1 MSGNISARD
10 EMIFQN
16 GTDKMLNTSFTD
28 WNKMMKDVWEP
39 LQNQWSDLFKATESQ
54 ESMQFKGRVGEYF
67 QTNARMWQ
75 TMLGAMSGPEAME
88 HFQKA
93 TQITPDIALGFAQT
107 CLQSFTSLQTQVGEW
122 IQKRGA
128 SLSAADIQELD
139 REFIKKWRDVYENEF
154 SRYLKIPQVG
164 LGRVYQERLLQATD
178 KLNAFQATLSEFL
191 LTLAEPI
198 EKSLTSL
205 QEKMA
210 EMTAAGPLDEKSK
223 TYYNLWIK
231 LLEGHYMELFK
242 APDYSVAMVK
252 TLGALNEFV
261 EARQT
266 VVNDLLRQF
275 NIPTHQDLDELAKE
289 IYLLKKRMRAYEKR
303 EK

>member
-1 MSGNISARD
+1 M
-10 EMIFQN
+10 QY
-16 GTDKMLNTSFTD
+16 TSMAD
-28 WNKMMKDVWEP
+28 WNKMVKDFWEP
-39 LQNQWSDLFKATESQ
+39 LQNQWSGLFQASGTQ
-54 ESMQFKGRVGEYF
+54 ESMQLKGRVGEYL
-67 QTNARMWQ
+67 QANTKMWQ
-75 TMLGAMSGPEAME
+75 TMLGAMSGPEALE
-88 HFQKA
+88 QFQRA

-107 CLQSFTSLQTQVGEW
+107 CLQGFTSLQSQVGEW

-139 REFIKKWRDVYENEF
+139 KELIKKWSDIYTNEF

-164 LGRVYQERLLQATD
+164 LGRVYQERFLQATD
-178 KLNAFQATLSEFL
+178 KMNAFQAVLSEFL
-191 LTLAEPI
+191 LILAKPV

-210 EMTAAGPLDEKSK
+210 EMTEAGPLDEKAK

-242 APDYSVAMVK
+242 AQEYSAAMAK
-252 TLGALNEFV
+252 TLAALNEYV
-261 EARQT
+261 DARKT

-275 NIPTHQDLDELAKE
+275 NIPTHKDLDELAKE

>member
-1 MSGNISARD
+1 
-10 EMIFQN
+10 
-16 GTDKMLNTSFTD
+16 MLNTSMAD
-28 WNKMMKDVWEP
+28 WNKMVKDFWEP
-39 LQNQWSDLFKATESQ
+39 LHNQWSGLFQSSGTQ
-54 ESMQFKGRVGEYF
+54 ESTQLKGRVGEYL
-67 QTNARMWQ
+67 QANTKMWQ
-75 TMLGAMSGPEAME
+75 TMLGAMSGPEALE
-88 HFQKA
+88 QFQRA

-107 CLQSFTSLQTQVGEW
+107 CLQGFTSLQSQVGEW

-139 REFIKKWRDVYENEF
+139 KELIKKWSDIYTNEF

-164 LGRVYQERLLQATD
+164 LGRVYQERFLQATD
-178 KLNAFQATLSEFL
+178 KMNAFQAVLSEFL
-191 LTLAEPI
+191 LILAKPV

-210 EMTAAGPLDEKSK
+210 EMTEAGPLDEKAK

-242 APDYSVAMVK
+242 AQEYSAAMAK
-252 TLGALNEFV
+252 TLAALNEYV
-261 EARQT
+261 DARKT

-275 NIPTHQDLDELAKE
+275 NIPTHKDLDELAKE

>member
-1 MSGNISARD
+1 M
-10 EMIFQN
+10 QY
-16 GTDKMLNTSFTD
+16 TSMAD
-28 WNKMMKDVWEP
+28 WNKMVKDFWEP
-39 LQNQWSDLFKATESQ
+39 LHNQWSGLFQSSGTQ
-54 ESMQFKGRVGEYF
+54 ESMQLKGRVGEYL
-67 QTNARMWQ
+67 QANTKMWQ
-75 TMLGAMSGPEAME
+75 TMLGAMSGPEALE
-88 HFQKA
+88 QFQRA

-107 CLQSFTSLQTQVGEW
+107 CLQGFTSLQSQVGEW

-139 REFIKKWRDVYENEF
+139 REFIKKWKDVYENEF
-154 SRYLKIPQVG
+154 SRFLKIPQVG
-164 LGRVYQERLLQATD
+164 LGRVYQERFLQATD
-178 KLNAFQATLSEFL
+178 KMNAFQAVLSEFL
-191 LTLAEPI
+191 LILAKPV

-210 EMTAAGPLDEKSK
+210 EMTEAGPLDEKAK

-242 APDYSVAMVK
+242 AQEYSAAMAK
-252 TLGALNEFV
+252 TLAALNEYV
-261 EARQT
+261 DARKT

-275 NIPTHQDLDELAKE
+275 NIPTHKDLDELAKE

>member
-1 MSGNISARD
+1 
-10 EMIFQN
+10 MIFQD
-16 GTDKMLNTSFTD
+16 GMDKMLNTSMAD
-28 WNKMMKDVWEP
+28 WNKMMKEFWDP
-39 LQNQWSDLFKATESQ
+39 LHSQWGDLFKASETQ

-67 QTNARMWQ
+67 QANAKMWQ

-93 TQITPDIALGFAQT
+93 TQVTPDIALGFAQT

-139 REFIKKWRDVYENEF
+139 REFIKKWHDVYENEF

-164 LGRVYQERLLQATD
+164 LGRVYQERMLQATD
-178 KLNAFQATLSEFL
+178 KMNGFQAALSEFL
-191 LTLAEPI
+191 MVLAKPV

-205 QEKMA
+205 QDKMA

-242 APDYSVAMVK
+242 HQEYTAAMAR
-252 TLGALNEFV
+252 TLDALNKFV
-261 EARQT
+261 EARQI
-266 VVNDLLRQF
+266 VVNDLLKQL
-275 NIPTHQDLDELAKE
+275 NIPTHQDLDELARE
-289 IYLLKKRMRAYEKR
+289 IYLLKKRMREYEKK

>member
-1 MSGNISARD
+1 
-10 EMIFQN
+10 MIFQD
-16 GTDKMLNTSFTD
+16 GTDKMLNTSLAD
-28 WNKMMKDVWEP
+28 WNKMMKEFWEP
-39 LQNQWSDLFKATESQ
+39 LHNQWSGLFKTAEPQ

-67 QTNARMWQ
+67 QANAKMWH
-75 TMLGAMSGPEAME
+75 TMLGAMSGPEALE

-139 REFIKKWRDVYENEF
+139 MEFIKKWRDDYENEF

-164 LGRVYQERLLQATD
+164 LGRVYQERVLQAAD
-178 KLNAFQATLSEFL
+178 KMNSFQATLSEFL
-191 LTLAEPI
+191 MVLSKPV

-210 EMTAAGPLDEKSK
+210 EMTAAGPLDEKYK

-242 APDYSVAMVK
+242 HPEYSAVMAK
-252 TLGALNEFV
+252 TLAALNEFV

-266 VVNDLLRQF
+266 VVNDLLKQL
-275 NIPTHQDLDELAKE
+275 NIPTHQDLDDLAKE

>member
-1 MSGNISARD
+1 MA
-10 EMIFQN
+10 
-16 GTDKMLNTSFTD
+16 D
-28 WNKMMKDVWEP
+28 WNKMVKDFWEP
-39 LQNQWSDLFKATESQ
+39 LHNQWSGLFQSSGTQ
-54 ESMQFKGRVGEYF
+54 ESMQLKGRVGEYL
-67 QTNARMWQ
+67 QANTKMWQ
-75 TMLGAMSGPEAME
+75 TMLGAMSGPEALE

-93 TQITPDIALGFAQT
+93 TQVTPDIALGFAQT
-107 CLQSFTSLQTQVGEW
+107 CLQGFTSLQSQVGEW

-128 SLSAADIQELD
+128 ALSAADIQELD
-139 REFIKKWRDVYENEF
+139 KELINKWHDVYTNEF

-164 LGRVYQERLLQATD
+164 LGRVYQERFLQATD
-178 KLNAFQATLSEFL
+178 KMNAFQAVLSEFL
-191 LTLAEPI
+191 LMLSTPV

-205 QEKMA
+205 QEKMT
-210 EMTAAGPLDEKSK
+210 EMTEAGPLDEKSK

-242 APDYSVAMVK
+242 AHEYSAAMSK
-252 TLGALNEFV
+252 TLAALNEFV

>member
-1 MSGNISARD
+1 
-10 EMIFQN
+10 
-16 GTDKMLNTSFTD
+16 MLNTSMAD
-28 WNKMMKDVWEP
+28 WNKMVKDFWEP
-39 LQNQWSDLFKATESQ
+39 LQNQWSGLFQASGTQ
-54 ESMQFKGRVGEYF
+54 ESMQLKGRVGEYL
-67 QTNARMWQ
+67 QANTKMWQ
-75 TMLGAMSGPEAME
+75 TMLGAMSGPEALE
-88 HFQKA
+88 QFQRA

-107 CLQSFTSLQTQVGEW
+107 CLQGFTSLQSQVGEW

-139 REFIKKWRDVYENEF
+139 KELIKKWSDIYTNEF

-164 LGRVYQERLLQATD
+164 LGRVYQERFLQATD
-178 KLNAFQATLSEFL
+178 KMNAFQAVLSEFL
-191 LTLAEPI
+191 LILAKPV

-210 EMTAAGPLDEKSK
+210 EMTEAGPLDEKAK

-242 APDYSVAMVK
+242 AQEYSAAMAK
-252 TLGALNEFV
+252 TLAALNEYV
-261 EARQT
+261 DARKT

-275 NIPTHQDLDELAKE
+275 NIPTHKDLDELAKE

>member
-1 MSGNISARD
+1 
-10 EMIFQN
+10 
-16 GTDKMLNTSFTD
+16 MLNTPLTD
-28 WNKMMKDVWEP
+28 WEKMMKEFWQP
-39 LQNQWSDLFKATESQ
+39 LQNQWGDLFKASGTQ
-54 ESMQFKGRVGEYF
+54 ESIQFKGRAGEYL
-67 QTNARMWQ
+67 QANAKMWQ
-75 TMLGAMSGPEAME
+75 TMLGALSAPEAME

-139 REFIKKWRDVYENEF
+139 REFIKKWSDIYENEF

-164 LGRVYQERLLQATD
+164 LGRVYQERMLQATD
-178 KLNAFQATLSEFL
+178 KMNAFQTVLSEFL
-191 LTLAEPI
+191 LVLAKPV

-205 QEKMA
+205 QEKLA
-210 EMTAAGPLDEKSK
+210 EMTEAGPFDEKSK

-242 APDYSVAMVK
+242 NQEYTASMAKV
-252 TLGALNEFV
+252 LGALNEFV
-261 EARQT
+261 EARQI
-266 VVNDLLRQF
+266 VVNDLLKQL
-275 NIPTHQDLDELAKE
+275 NVPTHQDLDELAKE
-289 IYLLKKRMRAYEKR
+289 IYLLKKRMREYEKK

>member
-1 MSGNISARD
+1 M
-10 EMIFQN
+10 QY
-16 GTDKMLNTSFTD
+16 TSMAD
-28 WNKMMKDVWEP
+28 WNKMVKDFWEP
-39 LQNQWSDLFKATESQ
+39 LHNQWSGLFQSSGTQ
-54 ESMQFKGRVGEYF
+54 ESMQLKGRVGEYL
-67 QTNARMWQ
+67 QANTKMWQ
-75 TMLGAMSGPEAME
+75 TMLGAMSGPEALE

-107 CLQSFTSLQTQVGEW
+107 CLQGFTSLQSQVGEW

-128 SLSAADIQELD
+128 ALSAADIQELD
-139 REFIKKWRDVYENEF
+139 KELIKKWRDVYTNEF

-164 LGRVYQERLLQATD
+164 LGRVYQERFLQATD
-178 KLNAFQATLSEFL
+178 KMNAFQAVLSEFL
-191 LTLAEPI
+191 LMLSKPV

-210 EMTAAGPLDEKSK
+210 EMTEAGPLDEKSK

-242 APDYSVAMVK
+242 AHEYSTAMSK
-252 TLGALNEFV
+252 TLAALNEFV
-261 EARQT
+261 EARQI

>member
-1 MSGNISARD
+1 
-10 EMIFQN
+10 
-16 GTDKMLNTSFTD
+16 MLNTAMED
-28 WNKMMKDVWEP
+28 WNKMVKDFWGP
-39 LQNQWSDLFKATESQ
+39 LHSQWSGLFQASGTR
-54 ESMQFKGRVGEYF
+54 ESMQLKGRVGEYL
-67 QTNARMWQ
+67 QANTKMWH
-75 TMLGAMSGPEAME
+75 TMLGAMSGPEALE

-93 TQITPDIALGFAQT
+93 TQVTPDIALGFAQT
-107 CLQSFTSLQTQVGEW
+107 CLQSFTSLQSQVGEW

-128 SLSAADIQELD
+128 ALSAADIQELD
-139 REFIKKWRDVYENEF
+139 RELIKKWSDVYTNEF

-164 LGRVYQERLLQATD
+164 LGRVYQERFLHATD
-178 KLNAFQATLSEFL
+178 KMNTFQAVLSEFL
-191 LTLAEPI
+191 LILAKPV

-210 EMTAAGPLDEKSK
+210 EMTEAGPLDEKSK

-242 APDYSVAMVK
+242 AHEYSAAMVK
-252 TLGALNEFV
+252 TLAALNEFM
-261 EARQT
+261 EARHT
-266 VVNDLLRQF
+266 VVNDLLRQL

-289 IYLLKKRMRAYEKR
+289 IYLLKKRMRAYEKK

>member
-1 MSGNISARD
+1 
-10 EMIFQN
+10 MIFED
-16 GTDKMLNTSFTD
+16 GTEKMLHTSMAD
-28 WNKMMKDVWEP
+28 WNKMMKEFWEP
-39 LQNQWSDLFKATESQ
+39 LQNQWNGLFKASGTQ
-54 ESMQFKGRVGEYF
+54 ESMQFKGRVGEYL
-67 QTNARMWQ
+67 QANARMWQ
-75 TMLGAMSGPEAME
+75 IMLGAMSGPEALT

-107 CLQSFTSLQTQVGEW
+107 CLQSFTGLQTQMGEW
-122 IQKRGA
+122 IQKRGE

-139 REFIKKWRDVYENEF
+139 REFIKKWKDVYENEF
-154 SRYLKIPQVG
+154 SRFLKIPQVG

-178 KLNAFQATLSEFL
+178 KMNALQAALSEFL
-191 LTLAEPI
+191 LVLAKPV

-210 EMTAAGPLDEKSK
+210 EMTEAGPLDEKYK

-242 APDYSVAMVK
+242 ASEYSAAMAK
-252 TLGALNEFV
+252 TLVALNEFV

-266 VVNDLLRQF
+266 VVKDLLRQLS
-275 NIPTHQDLDELAKE
+275 IPSHQDLDELARE
-289 IYLLKKRMRAYEKR
+289 IYLLKKRVRELEKR
-303 EK
+303 

>member
-1 MSGNISARD
+1 
-10 EMIFQN
+10 MIFQN

-28 WNKMMKDVWEP
+28 WNKMMQEFWEP
-39 LQNQWSDLFKATESQ
+39 LHNQWSGLFKASGTQ
-54 ESMQFKGRVGEYF
+54 ESIQFKGRMGEYL
-67 QTNARMWQ
+67 QSNTKMWQ
-75 TMLGAMSGPEAME
+75 TMLGAMSGPEALE

-93 TQITPDIALGFAQT
+93 TQVTPDIALGFAQA

-139 REFIKKWRDVYENEF
+139 KEFFKKWSDIYTNEF

-164 LGRVYQERLLQATD
+164 LGRVYQERILQAAD
-178 KLNAFQATLSEFL
+178 KMNAFQATLSEFL
-191 LTLAEPI
+191 LLLANPV

-210 EMTAAGPLDEKSK
+210 ELTEAGTLDEKSK

-242 APDYSVAMVK
+242 HPDYSAALVK
-252 TLGALNEFV
+252 TLAALNEFV
-261 EARQT
+261 ESRQT

-275 NIPTHQDLDELAKE
+275 NIPTQQDLDELAKE
-289 IYLLKKRMRAYEKR
+289 IYLLKKRMRAYEQGS
-303 EK
+303 

>member
-1 MSGNISARD
+1 M
-10 EMIFQN
+10 QY
-16 GTDKMLNTSFTD
+16 TSMAD
-28 WNKMMKDVWEP
+28 WNKMVKDFWEP
-39 LQNQWSDLFKATESQ
+39 LHNQWSGLFQSSGTQ
-54 ESMQFKGRVGEYF
+54 ESMQLKGRVGEYL
-67 QTNARMWQ
+67 QANTKMWQ
-75 TMLGAMSGPEAME
+75 TMLGAMSGPEALE

-107 CLQSFTSLQTQVGEW
+107 CLQGFTSLQSQVGEW

-128 SLSAADIQELD
+128 ALSAADIQELD
-139 REFIKKWRDVYENEF
+139 KELIKKWRDVYTNEF

-164 LGRVYQERLLQATD
+164 LGRVYQERFLQATD
-178 KLNAFQATLSEFL
+178 KMNAFQAVLSEFL
-191 LTLAEPI
+191 LMLSKPV

-210 EMTAAGPLDEKSK
+210 EMTEAGPLDEKSK

-242 APDYSVAMVK
+242 AHEYSAAMSK
-252 TLGALNEFV
+252 TLAALNEFV
-261 EARQT
+261 EARQI

>member
-1 MSGNISARD
+1 
-10 EMIFQN
+10 MIFQD
-16 GTDKMLNTSFTD
+16 GTKKMLNTSMPD
-28 WNKMMKDVWEP
+28 WNKMMKEFWEP
-39 LQNQWSDLFKATESQ
+39 LQNQWGGLFKASGTQ
-54 ESMQFKGRVGEYF
+54 ESLQFKGRVGEYL
-67 QTNARMWQ
+67 QANARMWQ
-75 TMLGAMSGPEAME
+75 IMLGAMSGPEGLT

-107 CLQSFTSLQTQVGEW
+107 CLQSFTGLQTQMGEW
-122 IQKRGA
+122 IQKRGD

-139 REFIKKWRDVYENEF
+139 REFIKKWKDIYENEF
-154 SRYLKIPQVG
+154 SRFLKIPQVG

-178 KLNAFQATLSEFL
+178 KMNALQAALSEFL
-191 LTLAEPI
+191 LVLAKPV

-210 EMTAAGPLDEKSK
+210 EMTEAGPLDEKYK

-242 APDYSVAMVK
+242 ASEYSAAMAK
-252 TLGALNEFV
+252 TLVALNEFV

-266 VVNDLLRQF
+266 VVKDLLRQLS
-275 NIPTHQDLDELAKE
+275 IPSHQDLDELARE
-289 IYLLKKRMRAYEKR
+289 IYLLKKRVRALEKR
-303 EK
+303 

>member
-1 MSGNISARD
+1 
-10 EMIFQN
+10 
-16 GTDKMLNTSFTD
+16 MLNSSLED
-28 WNKMMKDVWEP
+28 WEKTMKEFWEP
-39 LQNQWSDLFKATESQ
+39 LQNQWGNLFKSSGTQ

-67 QTNARMWQ
+67 QTNVKMWQ
-75 TMLGAMSGPEAME
+75 TILSAMRGPEALE

-107 CLQSFTSLQTQVGEW
+107 CLQGFTSLQTQVGEW

-128 SLSAADIQELD
+128 SLSASDIQELD

-164 LGRVYQERLLQATD
+164 LGRVYQERMLQAAD
-178 KLNAFQATLSEFL
+178 KMNAFQAVLSEFL
-191 LTLAEPI
+191 LVLAKPI

-210 EMTAAGPLDEKSK
+210 EMTAAGPIDEKSK

-242 APDYSVAMVK
+242 HQEYTAAMAK
-252 TLGALNEFV
+252 TLDALNEFV
-261 EARQT
+261 EARQ
-266 VVNDLLRQF
+266 VVINDLLKQL
-275 NIPTHQDLDELAKE
+275 NIPTHQDLDDLAKE
-289 IYLLKKRMRAYEKR
+289 IYLLKKRMREYEKR

>member
-1 MSGNISARD
+1 
-10 EMIFQN
+10 
-16 GTDKMLNTSFTD
+16 MLNTSMSD
-28 WNKMMKDVWEP
+28 WNKMVKDFWEP
-39 LQNQWSDLFKATESQ
+39 LHNQWSGLFQASGTQ
-54 ESMQFKGRVGEYF
+54 EAVQFKGRVGEYL
-67 QTNARMWQ
+67 QANTRMWQ
-75 TMLGAMSGPEAME
+75 TMLGAMSGPEALE

-107 CLQSFTSLQTQVGEW
+107 CLQGFTSLQSQVGEW

-128 SLSAADIQELD
+128 ALSAADIQELD
-139 REFIKKWRDVYENEF
+139 KELIKKWRDVYTHEF

-164 LGRVYQERLLQATD
+164 LGRVYQERFLQATD
-178 KLNAFQATLSEFL
+178 KMNAFQAVLSEFL
-191 LTLAEPI
+191 LMLAKPV

-210 EMTAAGPLDEKSK
+210 EMTEAGPLDEKSK

-242 APDYSVAMVK
+242 AHEYSDAMAR
-252 TLGALNEFV
+252 TLAALNEFV
-261 EARQT
+261 EARQI

-275 NIPTHQDLDELAKE
+275 NIPTHQDLDELARE
-289 IYLLKKRMRAYEKR
+289 IYLLKKRMRAYEKK